1 MIAYLDLHKINA
13 QYKQELDEAYA
24 QFIDSGRYILGQSVT
39 DFEEAYA
46 KYCGT
51 KYCIGVANGLD
62 AISLIFKAYMHLGLL
77 KEGDKVLVPANTYI
91 ASIIGVINVGLQPV
105 FVEPDPETFNIDP
118 NQLEKAYDS
127 QVKAVLAVHL
137 YGQLAD
143 MSVVSTFANKHKL
156 IIVED
161 AAQSHGAS
169 NTSGIKAGNLGHA
182 AAFSFYPGKN
192 LGALG
197 DAGAVT
203 TNDADLY
210 AVIKSLRNYGSSQ
223 KYIND
228 YIGIN
233 SRLDELQAAF
243 LNIKL
248 KYLDQE
254 NTARQQIAKTYL
266 QRITNPKVKLPYY
279 DNSLNHVFHVFGV
292 RVANRAEFTAYLEAQ
307 GVGYMI
313 HYPIAPHHQ
322 KALVK
327 YKDLK
332 LPVTEAIHEQI
343 VSLPIHPC
351 LTQDEINTI
360 ITTVNAY

>member
-1 MIAYLDLHKINA
+1 MSAVNA
-13 QYKQELDEAYA
+13 FASKHQL
-24 QFIDSGRYILGQSVT
+24 IL
-39 DFEEAYA
+39 
-46 KYCGT
+46 
-51 KYCIGVANGLD
+51 
-62 AISLIFKAYMHLGLL
+62 
-77 KEGDKVLVPANTYI
+77 
-91 ASIIGVINVGLQPV
+91 
-105 FVEPDPETFNIDP
+105 
-118 NQLEKAYDS
+118 
-127 QVKAVLAVHL
+127 
-137 YGQLAD
+137 
-143 MSVVSTFANKHKL
+143 
-156 IIVED
+156 VED

-169 NTSGIKAGNLGHA
+169 NASGTKAGNLGHA
-182 AAFSFYPGKN
+182 SAFSFYPGKN

-223 KYIND
+223 KYVND

-292 RVANRAEFTAYLEAQ
+292 RVANRAEFTAYLEAK
-307 GVGYMI
+307 GIGYMI